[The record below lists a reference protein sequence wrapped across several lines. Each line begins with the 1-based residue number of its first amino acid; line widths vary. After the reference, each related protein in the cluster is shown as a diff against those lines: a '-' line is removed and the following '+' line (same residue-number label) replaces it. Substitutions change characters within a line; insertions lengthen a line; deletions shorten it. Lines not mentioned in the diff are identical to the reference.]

1 MIRLN
6 NIHPIHKGRPSKK
19 EISPQPGLWQ
29 NPLPTLCSLL
39 LNSLIKLDPIQDFLA
54 IVILITTLFVTSKI
68 LVIFWILVVVLD
80 FWKGGLDS
88 SAVSVFVNIGWVGQI
103 PKTIIRTKDP
113 NNHSDRTYLPL
124 LLRANYLGNLKT
136 KQKQCSIEYYFQEKF
151 FLLLSMTMLKKVT
164 FFQFKLIFFD
174 IRHQCFAWNKTK
186 KSLDVFPKKKLWWSL
201 GNITFRFVDNHIYR
215 KHFIGSFW
223 LKLSQLLSIL

>member
-1 MIRLN
+1 MWYELN
-6 NIHPIHKGRPSKK
+6 PRVRWAFGNVWK
-19 EISPQPGLWQ
+19 E
-29 NPLPTLCSLL
+29 
-39 LNSLIKLDPIQDFLA
+39 
-54 IVILITTLFVTSKI
+54 
-68 LVIFWILVVVLD
+68 
-80 FWKGGLDS
+80 GLDS

-174 IRHQCFAWNKTK
+174 IRHQCFARNKTR

-201 GNITFRFVDNHIYR
+201 GNITYRFVDNHIYR
-215 KHFIGSFW
+215 EHFIGSFW
-223 LKLSQLLSIL
+223 LRLSQLLSILQFHLGGQVFQRLQKTSVE